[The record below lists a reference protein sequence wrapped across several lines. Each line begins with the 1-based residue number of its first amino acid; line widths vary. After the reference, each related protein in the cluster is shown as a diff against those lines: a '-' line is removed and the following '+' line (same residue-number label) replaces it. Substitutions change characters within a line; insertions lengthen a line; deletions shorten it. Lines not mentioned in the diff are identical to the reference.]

1 MKPNVRILSLVA
13 FMVSLVTS
21 CVNEGLQEPQDASAL
36 KMIPSLEE
44 QTVAVEASM
53 EELHELQA
61 ALESNDVKLEG
72 MAAAE
77 QQAAVISKGGASL
90 EEGTLAA
97 FELQKQIARI
107 LGPAVAS
114 LDSEIYESE
123 FKERFDALE
132 LGISKWV
139 GKDFVSLY
147 PAALAEAVT
156 KAAVADLDGQLSRQK
171 LYVDAL
177 ASDVEAGLRN
187 DEKPGELISL
197 AASVQETAANSEK
210 LASELTALA
219 SEVEEEY
226 EAAVKSIISDPSGF
240 DGAALKQFN
249 SNVGVELASA
259 DNTLESLSARVAACE
274 VQLSAILERLG
285 SLETEIED
293 LEGLL
298 EMVQSVTFMS
308 KYSEDKAVAYYTMN
322 VSGAP
327 DAQGRKPRTP
337 DGTIEL
343 QYVVRPASAAAAL
356 TSSSMWNDGLKI
368 FGYYAE
374 SITKAAG
381 DFFDF
386 TITNVTADQTTGVAT
401 ITVNNAL
408 SSSFFFK
415 EIGAKVALSLATGE
429 TDLTSKF
436 VEIVP
441 KDKSD
446 NVYVESLTLSD
457 ATLEIDNG
465 ETAVIKATVS
475 PSDVTTGGVTW
486 ASNNT
491 DVLTV
496 AADGTI
502 TTKAVGTAVVT
513 ATTKGVDEWG
523 NALTATCTV
532 KVNPSIKI
540 FGSDSV
546 EEGKTTTLTVQ
557 SPTFISPE
565 YITWEVGTFTSK
577 NADGTPSGFSTNQAF
592 ASVDDSGNVSG
603 LKMYYNTSDT
613 VKDYVPLMVKC
624 TIDGAVPV
632 VLYHEIR
639 VIAVQPLGISINGL
653 SDADTEIYTKQ
664 GAGIDL
670 TATIKPA
677 EVNSEYFKVSG
688 LATGYVAFEG
698 YFAASEIGVADVS
711 YSIQPGG
718 TGKYNYF
725 YPKREKVSRNI
736 RVIVEP
742 HWVTGMDLFIG
753 DEEVE
758 AGSVVSL
765 NAGSS
770 THVNVKLLSDTAS
783 EATDKTVTWTSSNPE
798 YVSVDNDGNISAS
811 ANAIGKLVTITV
823 TTSGSNSVPN
833 GSSHK
838 SVSFQIDVTEAW
850 HEFNVGDYV
859 LRYNSDGS
867 IGFWNGSGSQPSGS
881 TVVGIVIAKE
891 NPRITDT
898 RLPEYCTHGIAMALG
913 ESSAV
918 QWWIGSPD
926 SDKTSY
932 SSVDSYAKAFGYVS
946 TIAYKYV
953 SYDYFIQ
960 DSGKS
965 PYGYDHTSALKAFL
979 KYCTDNG
986 IQYRY
991 HNNEWDKNNNLIYY
1005 YEVMSSE
1012 MVTALNN
1019 YSVGRPSET
1028 SEWYFPSF
1036 YEMNLIFENK
1046 DIMNS
1051 RLSGVGS
1058 QLTDELYWTV
1068 SECGTGTYAM
1078 VVNPI
1083 TGAKNYST
1091 VKHQTSGGTPV
1102 RKKTRFI
1109 FAF

>member
-139 GKDFVSLY
+139 GKDFASLY

-298 EMVQSVTFMS
+298 GMVQSVTFMS

-322 VSGAP
+322 VSGAS

-356 TSSSMWNDGLKI
+356 TSSSMWNNGLKI

-374 SITKAAG
+374 TITKAAG

-386 TITNVTADQTTGVAT
+386 TITNVTADQTTGIAT

-408 SSSFFFK
+408 NSSFFFK
-415 EIGAKVALSLATGE
+415 DSGAKVALSLTTGE

-441 KDKSD
+441 KDKSG

-465 ETAVIKATVS
+465 ETAVIRATVS
-475 PSDVTTGGVTW
+475 PSDVTTGDVTW

-502 TTKAVGTAVVT
+502 TTKAVGTAAVT

-523 NALTATCTV
+523 KALTATCTV

-565 YITWEVGTFTSK
+565 HITWEVGTFISK
-577 NADGTPSGFSTNQAF
+577 NADGTPSGFNTNQAF

-639 VIAVQPLGISINGL
+639 VVAVQPWGISINGL
-653 SDADTEIYTKQ
+653 SDAENQVSTKV
-664 GAGIDL
+664 GTPIELYG
-670 TATIKPA
+670 TMKP
-677 EVNSEYFKVSG
+677 EDVSTEYFKLSYLG
-688 LATGYVAFEG
+688 ASEG
-698 YFAASEIGVADVS
+698 YFAANNVGTTTVTV
-711 YSIQPGG
+711 SIQNGG
-718 TGKYNYF
+718 TGKYSYF
-725 YPKREKVSRNI
+725 YPKGKYISRNI
-736 RVIVEP
+736 TVVVEP
-742 HWVTGMDLFIG
+742 CYVESISLPATHDMLLDQTATLPVTLISDVVGMNPTYPAL
-753 DEEVE
+753 
-758 AGSVVSL
+758 
-765 NAGSS
+765 
-770 THVNVKLLSDTAS
+770 K
-783 EATDKTVTWTSSNPE
+783 WTSSNS
-798 YVSVDNDGNISAS
+798 SVISINETTGEMTALKEGTATVTATTSHADAVPSGQAQKSAS
-811 ANAIGKLVTITV
+811 CVVTVKKPTAPIAIG
-823 TTSGSNSVPN
+823 
-833 GSSHK
+833 
-838 SVSFQIDVTEAW
+838 
-850 HEFNVGDYV
+850 DY
-859 LRYNSDGS
+859 YYSDGTWS
-867 IGFWNGSGSQPSGS
+867 TERDNSK
-881 TVVGIVIAKE
+881 TVVGIVFSKVGA
-891 NPRITDT
+891 TTADT
-898 RLPEYCTHGIAMALG
+898 KLAADHPQCYNGLVVSLEEASTAWQ
-913 ESSAV
+913 SSASNV
-918 QWWIGSPD
+918 SSWASSNLSYSD
-926 SDKTSY
+926 LRNYDKTNGY
-932 SSVDSYAKAFGYVS
+932 SN
-946 TIAYKYV
+946 TI
-953 SYDYFIQ
+953 
-960 DSGKS
+960 
-965 PYGYDHTSALKAFL
+965 ALKAYNEQNSANKVL
-979 KYCTDNG
+979 AVDGTAPSAGAPGLSSGWYLPSYKELSLLAESYATIKDKLASVGTALDATTPNYNIG
-986 IQYRY
+986 GGSQDTYRY
-991 HNNEWDKNNNLIYY
+991 WASTESSGSSSWGCCVQFSNCSMMSNQSKN
-1005 YEVMSSE
+1005 
-1012 MVTALNN
+1012 
-1019 YSVGRPSET
+1019 
-1028 SEWYFPSF
+1028 
-1036 YEMNLIFENK
+1036 
-1046 DIMNS
+1046 
-1051 RLSGVGS
+1051 
-1058 QLTDELYWTV
+1058 
-1068 SECGTGTYAM
+1068 
-1078 VVNPI
+1078 
-1083 TGAKNYST
+1083 KNYYR
-1091 VKHQTSGGTPV
+1091 V
-1102 RKKTRFI
+1102 RYI
-1109 FAF
+1109 LAF

>member
-139 GKDFVSLY
+139 GKDFASLY

-197 AASVQETAANSEK
+197 AASVQEAAANSEK

-322 VSGAP
+322 VSGAS

-532 KVNPSIKI
+532 KVNPAVKLV
-540 FGSDSV
+540 GPTYV
-546 EEGKTTTLTVQ
+546 EEGETIEITVESPDYINPSSISWELTDITNPSYYAIVTSENGVGKITGVKNTFDTSSKTYKVM
-557 SPTFISPE
+557 
-565 YITWEVGTFTSK
+565 K
-577 NADGTPSGFSTNQAF
+577 
-592 ASVDDSGNVSG
+592 
-603 LKMYYNTSDT
+603 
-613 VKDYVPLMVKC
+613 VKC
-624 TIDGAVPV
+624 TIAGAMPLELTQELRV
-632 VLYHEIR
+632 V
-639 VIAVQPLGISINGL
+639 AVQPKGVEVEGL
-653 SDADTEIYTKQ
+653 DFSVNTLTLKKGQGYT
-664 GAGIDL
+664 
-670 TATIKPA
+670 
-677 EVNSEYFKVSG
+677 FKS
-688 LATGYVAFEG
+688 
-698 YFAASEIGVADVS
+698 
-711 YSIQPGG
+711 SIQPADKINMSYFRILYQTNNPGVVRVPDINSG
-718 TGKYNYF
+718 YIVANDLGSSTIDIKVTDQGQYNYF
-725 YPKREKVSRNI
+725 YPAREDYRRSIIVN
-736 RVIVEP
+736 VEP
-742 HWVTGMDLFIG
+742 YYVTGMSFTESGNAIG
-753 DEEVE
+753 ADGIEL
-758 AGSVVSL
+758 AA
-765 NAGSS
+765 NSS
-770 THVNVKLLSDTAS
+770 TQVSIAFTSDGGEGVLPTY
-783 EATDKTVTWTSSNPE
+783 TDVSWTSSDE
-798 YVSVDNDGNISAS
+798 SVIVVDQSGNITAKDVD
-811 ANAIGKLVTITV
+811 GKEATITV
-823 TTSGSNSVPN
+823 TTANPNAVSGNSPISASFKV
-833 GSSHK
+833 
-838 SVSFQIDVTEAW
+838 SVTKPWHSFE
-850 HEFNVGDYV
+850 VGDYV
-859 LRYNSDGS
+859 LRESDGS
-867 IGFWNGSGSQPSGS
+867 IAFASSYSS
-881 TVVGIVIAKE
+881 DIRSKIVGVVIAKL
-891 NPRITDT
+891 NPRSTDT
-898 RLPEYCTHGIAMALG
+898 ALPADCIHGIAMGLT
-913 ESSAV
+913 ESSVV
-918 QWWIGSPD
+918 QWWNDYPTYGTNYIQ
-926 SDKTSY
+926 
-932 SSVDSYAKAFGYVS
+932 SVDKYATQNAYESMLGANYNYYNNPQSYVS
-946 TIAYKYV
+946 NNGDKA
-953 SYDYFIQ
+953 
-960 DSGKS
+960 
-965 PYGYDHTSALKAFL
+965 YGYNNTLAFKAYL
-979 KYCTDNG
+979 NAAVA
-986 IQYRY
+986 
-991 HNNEWDKNNNLIYY
+991 NEWKVAVFNTETYANEPGDVVASQL
-1005 YEVMSSE
+1005 M
-1012 MVTALNN
+1012 TALNN
-1019 YSVGRPSET
+1019 ISSSKPNNTSDWYLPSV
-1028 SEWYFPSF
+1028 
-1036 YEMNLIFENK
+1036 YEMNMISSFV
-1046 DIMNS
+1046 MNDDGNTKLTNAGGIT
-1051 RLSGVGS
+1051 LSNDS
-1058 QLTDELYWTV
+1058 YWTI
-1068 SECGTGTYAM
+1068 SESAYSTASNA
-1078 VVNPI
+1078 VLVNPT
-1083 TGAKNYST
+1083 TGALKANESKKNS
-1091 VKHQTSGGTPV
+1091 H
-1102 RKKTRFI
+1102 KTRFI